1 MSDKPAFQI
10 DLGNLK
16 SRSKGSASV
25 QEVEKIDRAGDAHGF
40 VDRSPKKK
48 RGRPASP
55 RTGQVHAKVLPHVS
69 EEIAEESKRRGVQQ
83 GVLIEEAWAL
93 YCAKNKLP
101 TTAE

>member
-1 MSDKPAFQI
+1 MSEKKSAFTV

-16 SRSKGSASV
+16 SRNKPQTA
-25 QEVEKIDRAGDAHGF
+25 QDVEKIDRAGEELGF

-55 RTGQVHAKVLPHVS
+55 RTGQVHAKVLPHIS
-69 EEIAEESKRRGVQQ
+69 EEIANEAKRRGVQQ

-93 YCAKNKLP
+93 YCAERRLDS
-101 TTAE
+101 